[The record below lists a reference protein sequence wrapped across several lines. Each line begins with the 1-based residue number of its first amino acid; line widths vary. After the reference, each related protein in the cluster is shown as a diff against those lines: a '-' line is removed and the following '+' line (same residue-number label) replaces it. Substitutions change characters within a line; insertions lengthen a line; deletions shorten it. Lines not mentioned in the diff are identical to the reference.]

1 MAIQQNFA
9 AFTPSLNLN
18 FARSKKLDPRV
29 TFGRSSKAT
38 RMNEEGLIEVV
49 GNNVPRFDHTYD
61 ASTGTIRSLGLL
73 IEESRTN
80 QIRNNTMIGAAVGTF
95 PTYYGAINRSGLTF
109 SITGTGIDS
118 GVNYIDLRLSGTSNA
133 TSSPTF
139 TFEAS
144 DQISASNGQTWTT
157 SCYIKLVSGT
167 LSGITNI
174 GLAHD
179 ERLNTYLTGGRSSNF
194 LSSIS
199 SSTSNIFSS
208 CRYSFTRTN
217 TNSSTATLLPYL
229 IITPSNGAVIDM
241 TLRIG
246 MPQTELG
253 AFVTS
258 VIPTAGL
265 ETPRAL
271 ELATMTGT
279 NFSSWYNQLEG
290 TYLISTKIA
299 HSPNPNVSMF
309 FRTLN
314 TAGQRVSI
322 EQVPGNTLQF
332 LVENTGGSY
341 SFAPPAGGIL
351 GNDQFRKTGLTY
363 ISTNGTTTVAGA
375 SNLSVSADT
384 TSTRD
389 VVKDMNRLNLGR
401 YTDTL
406 YFLNGHIQQ
415 FIYYP
420 RKLTN
425 SQLQQLT
432 R

>member
-80 QIRNNTMIGAAVGTF
+80 LISYSEDQSLWGGFRSSVTTNQISSPDGNVTADLITASETNVNGGARSIGFTPSISTYTFSVFAKKNTTSALLLRSQSVETFSQAAQAYFNLDTGQTANVSGDGAVFTNVSATMKDFGNGWYRCSVTFTLSSASFTGQSRIYVVNSTGSLSVTSGASFYVWGAQLEVGAF
-95 PTYYGAINRSGLTF
+95 PTSY
-109 SITGTGIDS
+109 
-118 GVNYIDLRLSGTSNA
+118 
-133 TSSPTF
+133 
-139 TFEAS
+139 
-144 DQISASNGQTWTT
+144 
-157 SCYIKLVSGT
+157 
-167 LSGITNI
+167 
-174 GLAHD
+174 
-179 ERLNTYLTGGRSSNF
+179 
-194 LSSIS
+194 
-199 SSTSNIFSS
+199 
-208 CRYSFTRTN
+208 
-217 TNSSTATLLPYL
+217 
-229 IITPSNGAVIDM
+229 
-241 TLRIG
+241 
-246 MPQTELG
+246 
-253 AFVTS
+253 
-258 VIPTAGL
+258 IPTAGL

-290 TYLISTKIA
+290 TYLVSTKIA
-299 HSPNPNVSMF
+299 HSPNPDVSMF

-314 TAGQRVSI
+314 TAAPGERVSI

-341 SFAPPAGGIL
+341 SFAPPGGGIL

-375 SNLSVSADT
+375 SNLSVSADV

-389 VVKDMNRLNLGR
+389 VAKNMNTLRLGR

-415 FIYYP
+415 FVYYP

-425 SQLQQLT
+425 AQLQQLT